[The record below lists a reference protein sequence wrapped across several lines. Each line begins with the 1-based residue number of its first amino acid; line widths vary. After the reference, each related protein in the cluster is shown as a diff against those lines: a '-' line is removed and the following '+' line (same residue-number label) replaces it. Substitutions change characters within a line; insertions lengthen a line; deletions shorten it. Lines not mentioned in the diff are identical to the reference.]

1 MYFHDYLKE
10 QLKDPKLADEY
21 MKCQPELS
29 VLRARLSRKI
39 SQKELA
45 KRSGITQGE
54 ISKIETGVRNPSI
67 KLLQRIAGALD
78 MVLEVSFIPKDEYM
92 KNLME
97 SLENDKA

>member
-1 MYFHDYLKE
+1 MNFRDYLKE
-10 QLKDPKLADEY
+10 ALKDPKFADEY
-21 MKCQPELS
+21 LKCQPESS
-29 VLRARLSRKI
+29 VLRARISRNI

-67 KLLQRIAGALD
+67 KLLQRIADALD

-92 KNLME
+92 KMLME
-97 SLENDKA
+97 SLKDDKK